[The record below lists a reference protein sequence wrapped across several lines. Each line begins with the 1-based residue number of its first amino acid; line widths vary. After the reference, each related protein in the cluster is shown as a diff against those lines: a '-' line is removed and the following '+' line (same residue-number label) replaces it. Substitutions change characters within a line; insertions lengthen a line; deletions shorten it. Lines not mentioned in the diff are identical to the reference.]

1 MSYIEVILIAA
12 AALMAGFAAGV
23 LIVGHAV
30 RGSGRPGVNE

>member
-30 RGSGRPGVNE
+30 RGSGRPGGDE

>member
-1 MSYIEVILIAA
+1 MTYIEVILIAA

-30 RGSGRPGVNE
+30 RGSGRQDGNE